1 MFYVFVFY
9 LRLMYFIGW
18 SHFIYVIFDP
28 SPSANHLKLRALLRK
43 GHVNSPDER
52 VILQICKSAYNLDL
66 ACSSTAYALDIYQD
80 YKNLPKTFTC
90 NCITDSLG
98 ITVKKPAFG
107 DAKPLIMCAIGAQ
120 GEPLIVKLLRI
131 DPDASSERKLLLDM
145 EIQACEVLNLS
156 DKSKGISLIQAKIA
170 DINLPEPQ
178 LNIYTQGRMKAIV
191 MPRYATT
198 IAQSSKFPIEVIARE
213 GRKILE
219 ALKFMH
225 DRNIVHMDVKG
236 DNMLLDWNGNWLL
249 GDFDSCRFIGE
260 AILSTT
266 EMFYHS
272 RLSGTPAHPRHD
284 YFMLL
289 VVLIIESLPKKRN
302 FVEVLFDADE
312 ERVSLAKVKEMA
324 GKPTSSENF
333 RQLLREIVALV

>member
-1 MFYVFVFY
+1 M
-9 LRLMYFIGW
+9 
-18 SHFIYVIFDP
+18 
-28 SPSANHLKLRALLRK
+28 KLCALLRK
-43 GHVNSPDER
+43 GHINSPDER
-52 VILQICKSAYNLDL
+52 IILQIRKSAYIFDL

-90 NCITDSLG
+90 NCIADSLG
-98 ITVKKPAFG
+98 ITVNGPALG
-107 DAKPLIMCAIGAQ
+107 DAKPFIMSAIGAQ
-120 GEPLIVKLLRI
+120 GEPLMVKLLRI
-131 DPDASSERKLLLDM
+131 DPGAVISLSERKLLLDM

-156 DKSKGISLIQAKIA
+156 DKSKGVSLIQAEIA

-178 LNIYTQGRMKAIV
+178 LNICIQGRMKAIV

-198 IAQSSKFPIEVIARE
+198 IAQSPKFPIEIVARE

-225 DRNIVHMDVKG
+225 DRNVVHMDVKG
-236 DNMLLDWNGNWLL
+236 DNILLDGNGNWFL
-249 GDFDSCRFIGE
+249 GDFGSCRFIGE
-260 AILSTT
+260 TILSTT

-272 RLSGTPAHPRHD
+272 RLLRTPAHPRHD

-289 VVLIIESLPKKRN
+289 VVLIIESLPNKHN
-302 FVEVLFDADE
+302 FVEELVDAVE
-312 ERVSLAKVKEMA
+312 KRVSLAKVKEMA
-324 GKPTSSENF
+324 EKPTSSENF